1 MAEYI
6 NRQELLDIISERNRD
21 TCNGKLSCL
30 QMKRMVEGIRAAE
43 VFEVVRCRDCIH
55 DGLTTCPLC
64 YIEQQTLV
72 FVNHDADF
80 YCGKGERKHDRT
92 V

>member
-1 MAEYI
+1 MA
-6 NRQELLDIISERNRD
+6 SERRFD
-21 TCNGKLSCL
+21 CNLCIH
-30 QMKRMVEGIRAAE
+30 MNVCPAYE
-43 VFEVVRCRDCIH
+43 VTQTECDHYIPQGNVLPVVRCRDCIH